1 MADYQLT
8 QTGNEVQTILNTVG
22 DGKFVWLDS
31 VDTALYDA
39 IPQAKASWFAG
50 YYDTSWT
57 NRPTDYGLIYMMTVG
72 NAGVQW
78 AYEYAIAVGGEEGQM
93 YVRTTNNGVPWS
105 SWKKVVEE
113 DFRYISVTPNTTYI
127 RSDAN
132 AVTCSILNG
141 VAYVTG
147 LFIME
152 ANVPANEALL
162 YSAFPKPRDSR
173 IIYCSV
179 ASNSGTAHRLKVD
192 ANGQLLTDGTTP
204 LSVASW
210 YSLCISYPTND

>member
-8 QTGNEVQTILNTVG
+8 QTGNEVQTILDTVG

-31 VDTALYDA
+31 VDTALYDG

-72 NAGVQW
+72 NTGVQW
-78 AYEYAIAVGGEEGQM
+78 AYEYAIAVGGEAGQM
-93 YVRTTNNGVPWS
+93 YVRTTNNGASWS

-113 DFRYISVTPNTTYI
+113 DFRYITVTPNTTYI

-152 ANVPANEALL
+152 ASVPANDALL
-162 YSAFPKPRDSR
+162 YSAFPKPRDGVTT
-173 IIYCSV
+173 YCFI
-179 ASNSGTAHRLKVD
+179 ASNSGTAHRVKV
-192 ANGQLLTDGTTP
+192 NSSGQLLTDGTTP

-210 YSLCISYPTND
+210 YSICVSYPTND

>member
-1 MADYQLT
+1 MANYVLT
-8 QTGNEVQTILNTVG
+8 QTGQEVQDILDTVG

-31 VDTALYDA
+31 VDTALYDG

-50 YYDTSWT
+50 YYDTTWA

-72 NAGVQW
+72 NAGVRW
-78 AYEYAIAVGGEEGQM
+78 AYEYAVAVGGEAGQM
-93 YVRTTNNGVPWS
+93 FVRTTNNGESWS

-147 LFIME
+147 FFILE
-152 ANVPANEALL
+152 ANVPANDALL
-162 YSAFPKPRDSR
+162 YSAFPIPRDGIATYSF
-173 IIYCSV
+173 I
-179 ASNSGTAHRLKVD
+179 ASNSGTAHRVKVNS
-192 ANGQLLTDGTTP
+192 NGQLLTDGTTP

-210 YSLCISYPTND
+210 YSICVSYPTND